1 MWRDARA
8 TLKGIGIAA
17 LSGVAIA
24 FNPTLGFAQTDAKPP
39 PAPASTQGQATKGA
53 VQTLKERLGDKASD
67 EQRVDNCKV
76 PADRRGAKPR
86 SDKCE

>member
-1 MWRDARA
+1 MRRGART
-8 TLKGIGIAA
+8 TLKAIGIAA

-24 FNPTLGFAQTDAKPP
+24 FNAMSGFAQTAAKPP
-39 PAPASTQGQATKGA
+39 PAPASTQGQTTAKA
-53 VQTLKERLGDKASD
+53 QTLKERLSDKASD
-67 EQRVDNCKV
+67 EQRVDDCKV